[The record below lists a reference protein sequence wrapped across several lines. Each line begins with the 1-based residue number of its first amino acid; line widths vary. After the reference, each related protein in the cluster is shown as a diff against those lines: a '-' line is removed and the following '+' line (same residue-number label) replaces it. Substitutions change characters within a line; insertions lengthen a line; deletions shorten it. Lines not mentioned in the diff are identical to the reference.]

1 MSLRLLFLF
10 FSFSNA
16 DDKRSCNTTS
26 CLAECPQGW
35 EVFENR
41 CYLWVTN
48 ETRNGLSAERFCR
61 KSGEGGHLASVTS
74 KEVHEY
80 MLDRVG
86 ETETKKVWIGATD
99 AESEGVWKWED
110 GSPFNFQGWVHQP
123 DGRTNEN
130 CAELYN
136 TYENSYNHK
145 GWNDLDCHSNMNFVC
160 AKPAAP
166 TTRTTIDSTISNTPE
181 YSLGTIV
188 LVSTSCSVI
197 GMLVIVV
204 VVFLICRHGK
214 RFRVK
219 SAVHENENPL
229 YGMYYFPDG
238 ERIDYGIVEVEDEN
252 TYYEKSRK

>member
-1 MSLRLLFLF
+1 MSLL
-10 FSFSNA
+10 S
-16 DDKRSCNTTS
+16 KRIIIQIIPSHVAGNKESGTDCTTTT
-26 CLAECPQGW
+26 CLPECPQGW

-48 ETRNGLSAERFCR
+48 ETKNWAGAERFCR
-61 KSGEGGHLASVTS
+61 KSGGGGHLASVTS

-99 AESEGVWKWED
+99 AENEGVWKWED
-110 GSPFNFQGWVHQP
+110 GSPFNFQGWDNHQP
-123 DGRTNEN
+123 DGRTKEN

-145 GWNDLDCHSNMNFVC
+145 GWNDLDCHSKIYFVC

-181 YSLGTIV
+181 YSLGTVV

-204 VVFLICRHGK
+204 VVFLICR
-214 RFRVK
+214 FA
-219 SAVHENENPL
+219 SQ
-229 YGMYYFPDG
+229 
-238 ERIDYGIVEVEDEN
+238 
-252 TYYEKSRK
+252 S